1 MVGTPK
7 RCHDSVVNTLAAVA
21 SAVAASVAATLAGLN
36 LYLSGR
42 REHTRWA
49 RDTLVDILVAF
60 LDASFASKDAV
71 KYAISAGRSGSPE
84 ERTFESYAEEART
97 AELSMRSMQTRL
109 RLLASP
115 AVVDSAQLLRVATRE
130 YIALLEADTQ
140 VTESDDSDMKRRL
153 WRLRQNY
160 INEAK
165 IMLSLPRPW
174 LRPPRTRPLEESL
187 TSGTLDGS
195 ADTD

>member
-1 MVGTPK
+1 
-7 RCHDSVVNTLAAVA
+7 VVNTLATVA

-71 KYAISAGRSGSPE
+71 QYALRAGRPGSLE
-84 ERTFESYAEEART
+84 ERNFESYAEEART
-97 AELSMRSMQTRL
+97 AELEMRSMQTRL

-115 AVVDSAQLLRVATRE
+115 AVVESAQLLRVATRK
-130 YIALLEADTQ
+130 YIALLKADEP
-140 VTESDDSDMKRRL
+140 VTESDDSDMKRHL
-153 WRLRQNY
+153 WRLRQDF

-165 IMLSLPRPW
+165 TMLSLPRPW
-174 LRPPRTRPLEESL
+174 LRPPRTRPAVESL
-187 TSGTLDGS
+187 TSGALDES
-195 ADTD
+195 AGKD